1 MILFFCMLIMSP
13 SLAFLGMLSLFI
25 LNISSVARFS
35 HIAKLGSNLSIDA
48 CMI

>member
-1 MILFFCMLIMSP
+1 MILFLRMLIMSP
-13 SLAFLGMLSLFI
+13 SLAFFGILSLFI
-25 LNISSVARFS
+25 LNISSVAKFS